1 MHRRLFRGLSRL
13 LISFS
18 IVCSLVFTLGV
29 SSVLLADG
37 NSGSSS
43 SSAGYAQSLPPEI
56 PALVDKQYY
65 NEAIDALNTF
75 IREESRNADAWNL
88 LGYSLRKVELYDDSL
103 KAYKKALKLDK
114 KHLGAR
120 EYIGELYLTLG
131 KPRKARKELK
141 KLEKYCG
148 NCEQYI
154 NLSEAIKAY
163 EENS

>member
-1 MHRRLFRGLSRL
+1 MIRRFIRGIFLLSICFSAGLSTAL
-13 LISFS
+13 F
-18 IVCSLVFTLGV
+18 
-29 SSVLLADG
+29 ADG
-37 NSGSSS
+37 NSGSSD
-43 SSAGYAQSLPPEI
+43 SSAGYAQSLPPSI
-56 PALVDKQYY
+56 PALVDEQHY

-103 KAYKKALKLDK
+103 KAYKKALKLDR

-131 KPRKARKELK
+131 KPIKARKELK
-141 KLEKYCG
+141 KLKKYCG
-148 NCEQYI
+148 NCQQYI
-154 NLSEAIKAY
+154 NLSDAIKKY

>member
-1 MHRRLFRGLSRL
+1 MNKRFIRGFILMSIWLSPGFSAVLF
-13 LISFS
+13 
-18 IVCSLVFTLGV
+18 
-29 SSVLLADG
+29 ADG
-37 NSGSSS
+37 NSGSSGS
-43 SSAGYAQSLPPEI
+43 STGYAQSLPPSI
-56 PALVDKQYY
+56 PALVDEQQY

-75 IREESRNADAWNL
+75 ISEESRNADAWNL

-103 KAYKKALKLDK
+103 KAYKKALKLDG

-131 KPRKARKELK
+131 KPRKARKQLK
-141 KLEKYCG
+141 KLNKYCG

-154 NLSEAIKAY
+154 NLLEAIKKY